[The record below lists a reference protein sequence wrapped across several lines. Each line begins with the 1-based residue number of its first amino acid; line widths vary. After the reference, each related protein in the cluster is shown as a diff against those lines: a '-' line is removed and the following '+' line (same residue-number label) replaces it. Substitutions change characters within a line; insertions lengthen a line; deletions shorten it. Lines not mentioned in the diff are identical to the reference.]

1 MSRTSANTLYYYDH
15 AVTDKM
21 MDKYGFSRMDA
32 LRAFVSSETHRLL
45 EDTDYGLL
53 SFGAGG
59 IFDMWEAEVVTG
71 DPRNSVYVR
80 EE

>member
-32 LRAFVSSETHRLL
+32 LRAFPEK
-45 EDTDYGLL
+45 
-53 SFGAGG
+53 
-59 IFDMWEAEVVTG
+59 
-71 DPRNSVYVR
+71 
-80 EE
+80 